1 MTARLSVITRSSPS
15 LFLQLL
21 VVILALFA
29 SSPLPAQEQPELDAL
44 AAEAAAA
51 IHKSKKSGDTRVLV
65 IDFAGTRPK
74 ANALGAALADR
85 FADLLRKNTKSFVVI
100 DRADYA
106 RATADDVLTPEAR
119 AETQSAK
126 CYCRQ
131 LGAEF
136 VVEGSFDAS
145 SDNLPL
151 RLKVM
156 QSSKDWKPV
165 FNGTVS
171 LPLAADLRASLSK
184 PAASAPV
191 SPPNDKTSWTNPD
204 ASQEQAVA
212 DSPHSSASKTSF
224 PKCLYCPNA
233 HFSDVAVKV
242 RAQGTVF
249 LSVAVSAAGQPTS
262 IVIKRGLPC
271 ELNSQAIESVKQ
283 WRFKPAEDPNG
294 NPASSMVMIEVNL
307 HLY

>member
-1 MTARLSVITRSSPS
+1 M
-15 LFLQLL
+15 
-21 VVILALFA
+21 LALIA

-44 AAEAAAA
+44 AAKATAA

-65 IDFAGTRPK
+65 IDFADTHPK
-74 ANALGAALADR
+74 ANAWGAALADQ

-106 RATADDVLTPEAR
+106 RATADDVLTPQAR

-131 LGAEF
+131 LGADF
-136 VVEGSFDAS
+136 VVEGSYDAG
-145 SDNLPL
+145 SDNVQLT
-151 RLKVM
+151 LKISK
-156 QSSKDWKPV
+156 SSERWNPV
-165 FNGTVS
+165 FDGTTS
-171 LPLAADLRASLSK
+171 LPLTPDLRASLSK
-184 PAASAPV
+184 PTASAPV
-191 SPPNDKTSWTNPD
+191 SPQNEKTAWKNPD
-204 ASQEQAVA
+204 ASQDQAVA
-212 DSPHSSASKTSF
+212 NSPHSSPSKTSF

-233 HFSDVAVKV
+233 HFSDAAVKV

-249 LSVAVSAAGQPTS
+249 LSVAISAAGQPTS

-271 ELNSQAIESVKQ
+271 ELNSQAIECVKQ
-283 WRFKPAEDPNG
+283 WRFKPAEDSNG
-294 NPASSMVMIEVNL
+294 NPTSSLVMIEVNF

>member
-1 MTARLSVITRSSPS
+1 MPRSKPS
-15 LFLQLL
+15 LFLQLF
-21 VVILALFA
+21 VVILALIA
-29 SSPLPAQEQPELDAL
+29 SYPAQAQEQPDLDAL
-44 AAEAAAA
+44 AAKAAAA
-51 IHKSKKSGDTRVLV
+51 IHKSKKSGDSKVLV
-65 IDFAGTRPK
+65 IDFAGTHPN
-74 ANALGAALADR
+74 ANALGAALADQ
-85 FADLLRKNTKSFVVI
+85 FADLLPKNTKNFVVI

-131 LGAEF
+131 LGADF
-136 VVEGSFDAS
+136 VVEGSFDAG
-145 SDNLPL
+145 SDNVQL

-171 LPLAADLRASLSK
+171 LPLTAELRTSLSK
-184 PAASAPV
+184 PAPSAPV
-191 SPPNDKTSWTNPD
+191 SPQNVKTTWTNPD

-212 DSPHSSASKTSF
+212 DSPHSSGRSKTSF
-224 PKCLYCPNA
+224 PTCLYCPNA
-233 HFSDVAVKV
+233 HFSDAAAKV
-242 RAQGTVF
+242 RAQGSVF

-271 ELNSQAIESVKQ
+271 ELNSQAIESVKK

-294 NPASSMVMIEVNL
+294 NSAPSLVMIEVNL
-307 HLY
+307 HIY